1 MNKPVALLSS
11 NFWLSLAACRGGA
24 LAETE
29 CVFPPSATK
38 MKETSNKM
46 PAGSVYL
53 LEKSKTRM
61 IRKTFI
67 SFLLLTLVA
76 IGASVGL
83 LQLHHNAWIAQGESP
98 VLWDW
103 TYVLM
108 EGLIPFA
115 VAQYVAVAGAFALA
129 WVLWDSKW
137 PMLRNLLIAW
147 GITWL
152 PVVVISTGDVTASSG
167 GPFNFPM
174 SMFAAPLFAFF
185 CLVELGAALL
195 FRAFRSTRG
204 KVNPTAEQ
212 VKNQNMSTP
221 KHD

>member
-1 MNKPVALLSS
+1 MSDT
-11 NFWLSLAACRGGA
+11 GIYIIG
-24 LAETE
+24 
-29 CVFPPSATK
+29 
-38 MKETSNKM
+38 
-46 PAGSVYL
+46 
-53 LEKSKTRM
+53 KSTVRM

-76 IGASVGL
+76 IGATMGL
-83 LQLHHNAWIAQGESP
+83 MQLHHNAWVAQGESP

-115 VAQYVAVAGAFALA
+115 VAQYVAAAGAFALA
-129 WVLWDSKW
+129 WVLWSSKW
-137 PMLRNLLIAW
+137 RLVRNLLIAW

-152 PVVVISTGDVTASSG
+152 PVAIISTGDVTASSG

-195 FRAFRSTRG
+195 FRAFQPSHC
-204 KVNPTAEQ
+204 KVNPLTAQ
-212 VKNQNMSTP
+212 IKNQNESSP
-221 KHD
+221 EHD